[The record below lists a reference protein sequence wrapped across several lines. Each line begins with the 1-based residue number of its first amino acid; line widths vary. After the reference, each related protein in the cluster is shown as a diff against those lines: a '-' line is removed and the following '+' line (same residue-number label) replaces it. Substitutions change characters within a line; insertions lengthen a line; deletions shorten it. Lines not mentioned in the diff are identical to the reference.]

1 MRIFKPTTPGQR
13 QRITVDY
20 SVLTKKEP
28 EKALSFGRK
37 RRKGRST
44 KGVITTRHKGGGSKR
59 TYRLVDFKQ
68 NKIDV
73 PAYIASVEYDPN
85 RSAFI
90 ALAVYRDGDKRYVLA
105 TKHMKVGDTILTSEN
120 APFNEGNRL
129 PLAKI
134 PLGFFVHNMEF
145 EPGKGG
151 QIARSAGSAAKVM
164 AHEGVYTQL
173 LMPSG
178 ESRKVLSICLATIG
192 ELSNVEHNLI
202 NLGKAGA
209 SRWRGIRPT
218 VRGSAMN
225 PRDHPHG
232 GGEGRQPI
240 GLRYPKTKWGK
251 HALGK
256 KTRSAK
262 KRSNRLIVKRRSKK

>member
-1 MRIFKPTTPGQR
+1 MKVFKPTTPGQR
-13 QRITVDY
+13 QRIVVDY
-20 SVLTKKEP
+20 STLTKKEP
-28 EKALSFGRK
+28 EKSLSFGRK

-44 KGVITTRHKGGGSKR
+44 KGVITVRHKGGGSKR
-59 TYRLVDFKQ
+59 TYRLIDFKQ

-73 PAYIASVEYDPN
+73 PARIVSVEYDPN

-90 ALAVYRDGDKRYVLA
+90 ALAVYRDGDRRYVLA
-105 TKHMKVGDTILTSEN
+105 TKNMKAGDAVITSAS
-120 APFNEGNRL
+120 APLNEGNRL

-151 QIARSAGSAAKVM
+151 QIARSAGSAAKIM
-164 AHEGVYTQL
+164 AHEGAYTLL

-178 ESRKVLSICLATIG
+178 ESRKVLSVCFATIG
-192 ELSNVEHNLI
+192 ELSNTEHNLI

-256 KTRSAK
+256 KTRK
-262 KRSNRLIVKRRSKK
+262 KRKLSNRLIVKRRSKK